1 MKFHCNVQ
9 KKNSSDYIQ
18 GERQKRGQKQ
28 KKTAQKENIFYVIG
42 KLFFFCPHFLVISRI
57 KWIKENNSINHFIY
71 GFLPDQTQFNKIKKK
86 ENRVSNKVIIM

>member
-1 MKFHCNVQ
+1 MY
-9 KKNSSDYIQ
+9 KKKIPLIIFRVK
-18 GERQKRGQKQ
+18 EKAKI
-28 KKTAQKENIFYVIG
+28 AQKENIFYVIG
-42 KLFFFCPHFLVISRI
+42 KLFFCSHFLVISRI